1 MVRSYD
7 PGQLF
12 DSTIARL
19 SLRNDRELCRQL
31 QVAAPL
37 LRKMRL
43 CQLPVSGVV
52 LLRIHEIT
60 GISLLELRQWM
71 GDRRRRFRLSS
82 PGPARVAGVPAR
94 QLSP

>member
-1 MVRSYD
+1 MVRIYD

-12 DSTIARL
+12 DSTIAHL

-37 LRKMRL
+37 LRKMRQR
-43 CQLPVSGVV
+43 QLPISGVV

-82 PGPARVAGVPAR
+82 PGAARMAAAPAGP
-94 QLSP
+94 LLP

>member
-1 MVRSYD
+1 MDCSYN

-19 SLRNDRELCRQL
+19 RLRNDRDLSRQL

-43 CQLPVSGVV
+43 RQLPISGVV

-60 GISLLELRQWM
+60 GISLPELRQLM

-82 PGPARVAGVPAR
+82 PGPACMAGTPAR
-94 QLSP
+94 LRLP